1 MRQLSST
8 GEVTERPDLSVVVP
22 VYRSEDCLAALYDA
36 VGCELRSAGISFE
49 LILVNDCS
57 PDGSWGVI
65 GSLCR
70 TDPRVVGVDLRRN
83 FGQDNAILAGLRLAR
98 GRHVAVMDDDLQHHP
113 KYLPALLAKLEEGAD
128 VVYACFKT
136 KRQKLWKNA
145 GSWLNGKIAEWVL
158 GKPKGVYL
166 SPYKVIRGE
175 VAEAVCDYP
184 GPTPYIDG
192 LLFQTTSRIT
202 QIPAEHYPRF
212 EGRGNFTFLRS
223 AGISA
228 RLAFSFSAK
237 PLRLVS
243 WCGFLLA
250 GLGML
255 LTVFVVG
262 YRLLF
267 PEKFPPEAVGWASL
281 MVATLLTGGLQ
292 MIFFGVLGEYAG
304 RTYLLVSGKPQ
315 ASVREVLRGDG
326 AGGHVPAEGRR
337 TLEEVGVGRRSDL

>member
-1 MRQLSST
+1 MYQRPHPD
-8 GEVTERPDLSVVVP
+8 EVSRRPDLSIVVP
-22 VYRSEDCLAALYDA
+22 VYRSEDCLVALYDA
-36 VGCELRSAGISFE
+36 IERELNAAGISFE
-49 LILVNDCS
+49 LVLVNDCS

-65 GSLCR
+65 ESLCR
-70 TDPRVVGVDLRRN
+70 IDPRVAGVDLRRN
-83 FGQDNAILAGLRLAR
+83 FGQDNAILTGLRLAR

-113 KYLPALLAKLEEGAD
+113 KYLPAMLEKLEERAD
-128 VVYACFKT
+128 VVYARFGT

-158 GKPKGVYL
+158 GKPKGVYI

-212 EGRGNFTFLRS
+212 EGGGNFTFLRS
-223 AGISA
+223 VGVSA
-228 RLAFSFSAK
+228 RLAFSFSAR

-250 GLGML
+250 ALAVL
-255 LTVFVVG
+255 LTLFVTG
-262 YRLLF
+262 YRLFF
-267 PEKFPPEAVGWASL
+267 PENFPAEAVGWASL
-281 MVATLLTGGLQ
+281 MVAILLTGGLQ
-292 MIFFGVLGEYAG
+292 MIFFGALGEYAG
-304 RTYLLVSGKPQ
+304 RTYLLVSRKPQ
-315 ASVREVLRGDG
+315 TAISEVLRID
-326 AGGHVPAEGRR
+326 AGGGAAGEPREPAK
-337 TLEEVGVGRRSDL
+337 EVSVGRRSDL